1 MNPSRALYVIG
12 RKSIL
17 RMKAFFQIAL
27 CAGCLVWATGC
38 ATMTPQNK
46 QLFGMQ
52 TGGMIGSISGS
63 LIGDRIGGWGGSMIG
78 SVVGGVAGSAIGAAT
93 TSPYN
98 TTRNHGEEPMRM
110 DERREP
116 ALFIRD
122 IILEDENGNRS
133 IDAGERC
140 RLTFIICNEGHAT
153 IPQIMPE
160 LKGDR
165 NARRIRH
172 SEPIPI
178 RQVKPGEQIRY
189 RINLLANS
197 SLKSGE
203 AEYTITLKTGGQNGD
218 YEETFR
224 VPTIGKR

>member
-1 MNPSRALYVIG
+1 
-12 RKSIL
+12 
-17 RMKAFFQIAL
+17 MKAFFQTIL
-27 CAGCLVWATGC
+27 WTSCLVLATGC

-63 LIGDRIGGWGGSMIG
+63 LIGDRVGGWGGSMIG
-78 SVVGGVAGSAIGAAT
+78 SVVGGVAGSAIGAAA

-98 TTRNHGEEPMRM
+98 TARNTRKETNHVY
-110 DERREP
+110 ERREP

-122 IILEDENGNRS
+122 IILEDENGNRA
-133 IDAGERC
+133 IDAGGRC
-140 RLTFIICNEGHAT
+140 HLTFIICNEGDAT
-153 IPQIMPE
+153 IPQIEPE

-178 RQVKPGEQIRY
+178 RRVKPGEQIRY
-189 RINLLANS
+189 RINMWANS

-203 AEYTITLKTGGQNGD
+203 AEYTITLKTDRKGED
-218 YEETFR
+218 YQETFR

>member
-1 MNPSRALYVIG
+1 MN
-12 RKSIL
+12 
-17 RMKAFFQIAL
+17 AFFHTVL
-27 CAGCLVWATGC
+27 GMGCLALATSC

-78 SVVGGVAGSAIGAAT
+78 SVVGGVAGSAIGAAA
-93 TSPYN
+93 TSPYA
-98 TTRNHGEEPMRM
+98 TSRNHAEEAERAY
-110 DERREP
+110 ERREP

-133 IDAGERC
+133 IDAGEKC
-140 RLTFIICNEGHAT
+140 RLTFIICNESDAT
-153 IPQIMPE
+153 IPQIEPE

-172 SEPIPI
+172 SDPIPI
-178 RQVKPGEQIRY
+178 RRVKPGEQIRY

-203 AEYTITLKTGGQNGD
+203 AEYTIILKTGRADED